1 MSPSEPSAVQ
11 ERVPSRLRL
20 VVDVGA
26 VVNVKDMDDAGG
38 FLDAIHHQPEV
49 ITGHPLGADRV
60 CRVPSS
66 TSQSDEL
73 DRGEFFQAF
82 WAAFQADA
90 ALLDASLGEFHA

>member
-1 MSPSEPSAVQ
+1 MRPPGTEG
-11 ERVPSRLRL
+11 R
-20 VVDVGA
+20 
-26 VVNVKDMDDAGG
+26 AGLYTG
-38 FLDAIHHQPEV
+38 DAIYLQSPYEHPVIGWPGLPALFGASAARQPKT